1 MKKSLLALPLL
12 LCGFMAFAQ
21 DKVVYDA
28 NAEIRN
34 VSSFHAV
41 EVSNGINLILKQGNT
56 DAVAVSASST
66 DVIKRIK
73 TEVVN
78 GKLKISVGARSL
90 ALYLL
95 NGIVVGAVLYFLSRT
110 SLNTWLTLFLGALA
124 SLLFMWST
132 KMMSLNSWLGFLK
145 K

>member
-1 MKKSLLALPLL
+1 MKKLFLSLPVLL
-12 LCGFMAFAQ
+12 WGLVLFAQ
-21 DKVVYDA
+21 DKIVYDA

-41 EVSNGINLILKQGNT
+41 EVSNGINLILKQGNS

-78 GKLKISVGARSL
+78 GKLKIYCDHQG
-90 ALYLL
+90 
-95 NGIVVGAVLYFLSRT
+95 
-110 SLNTWLTLFLGALA
+110 WHD
-124 SLLFMWST
+124 WSGH
-132 KMMSLNSWLGFLK
+132 KNMK
-145 K
+145 AY

>member
-1 MKKSLLALPLL
+1 MIVTFYRLKRTIQKLNMKKLFLSFPLL
-12 LCGFMAFAQ
+12 LCGFILFAQ
-21 DKVVYDA
+21 DKIVYDA

-56 DAVAVSASST
+56 DAVAVSGSST

-78 GKLKISVGARSL
+78 GKLKI
-90 ALYLL
+90 
-95 NGIVVGAVLYFLSRT
+95 YFDHEG
-110 SLNTWLTLFLGALA
+110 W
-124 SLLFMWST
+124 
-132 KMMSLNSWLGFLK
+132 
-145 K
+145 